1 MKYQHIFP
9 NKQNGFTLLEL
20 IVGAGIVGILM
31 MVIILFIGGGMNF
44 WTKGIPTK
52 PQDIVNLILEGETGR
67 RSIEDWGIIPTIRGG
82 YSIYD
87 LQFDEEQ
94 PVTLGTSSIIIGFG
108 IVDCGNGLCDSTV
121 TTSTDLPIIYCG
133 SPTTT
138 DVTKGIPTITVVS
151 PYDINNPD
159 GTTSQILNTNPAGDD
174 YGLAIRYQ
182 FVPIQETR
190 NGRIYKQG
198 QLYKSIYHKDSGG
211 NWNLIGNP
219 TLIADNIS
227 QLEFRYFTDREE
239 LLAEIPTALSK
250 ITQITS
256 VMITLAI
263 DNDDD
268 RDGSIEEDKL
278 DGIDNDLDG
287 KIDEDYFNGIR
298 INTRAYF
305 RNL

>member
-1 MKYQHIFP
+1 M
-9 NKQNGFTLLEL
+9 
-20 IVGAGIVGILM
+20 VGVGLAGILM
-31 MVIILFIGGGMNF
+31 MVIILFIGRGMNF

-52 PQDIVNLILEGETGR
+52 PQDIVNLILEGETGK
-67 RSIEDWGIIPTIRGG
+67 RSIEDWGLIPTIRGG
-82 YSIYD
+82 YSLYD

-94 PVTLGTSSIIIGFG
+94 PITLGTSSIIIGFG
-108 IVDCGNGLCDSTV
+108 IVDYGNGFCNSTV
-121 TTSTDLPIIYCG
+121 TISTDFPVIYYG

-138 DVTKGIPTITVVS
+138 DFTKGTPTITVVS
-151 PYDINNPD
+151 PYDRNAPY
-159 GTTSQILNTNPAGDD
+159 GTTSQILETNPGDDD

-182 FVPIQETR
+182 FVPIQEIR

-198 QLYKSIYHKDSGG
+198 ELYKSIYHKDSAG
-211 NWNLIGNP
+211 NWTLTGTQ
-219 TLIADNIS
+219 TLIAKNIS

-239 LLAEIPTALSK
+239 LLAGIPIALSK
-250 ITQITS
+250 ISRINS

-268 RDGSIEEDKL
+268 KDGSIEEDKI

-287 KIDEDYFNGIR
+287 KIDEDYFNGIL
-298 INTRAYF
+298 IKTRAYF

>member
-1 MKYQHIFP
+1 MKYLHIFP

-31 MVIILFIGGGMNF
+31 MVIVLFIGGGMNF

-52 PQDIVNLILEGETGR
+52 PQEIVNLILEGETGKR
-67 RSIEDWGIIPTIRGG
+67 NIEDWGIIPTIRGG

-87 LQFDEEQ
+87 LEFDKDQ
-94 PVTLGTSSIIIGFG
+94 PITLDANNIVIGFG
-108 IVDCGNGLCDSTV
+108 IVDCGNGLCNSTV
-121 TTSTDLPIIYCG
+121 TTSTDLPLIYYG

-138 DVTKGIPTITVVS
+138 DFTKGTPTITVVS
-151 PYDINNPD
+151 PYDINNPY

-182 FVPIQETR
+182 FVPIKEIK
-190 NGRIYKQG
+190 NGRLYKQG
-198 QLYKSIYHKDSGG
+198 KLYKGIYHKDSAG
-211 NWNLIGNP
+211 NWSLIGTQ
-219 TLIADNIS
+219 TLIAENIS

-239 LLAEIPTALSK
+239 LPAGTPTALSK
-250 ITQITS
+250 IRQINS

-298 INTRAYF
+298 IKTRAYF